1 VNNNKLNET
10 CTRIAALETQRAEI
24 AAEIKAIKS
33 DAKSDGYDPALI
45 AKTVKLMMM
54 EADKRKKALDQL
66 NLFDSYLNAVGLT
79 PDD

>member
-1 VNNNKLNET
+1 MNNNKLNET
-10 CTRIAALETQRAEI
+10 CSKIAALETQRAEF

-33 DAKSDGYDPALI
+33 DAKSEGYDPALI

-54 EADKRKKALDQL
+54 EEAKRKKVLDQL

>member
-10 CTRIAALETQRAEI
+10 CTRIAALETQRAEF

-33 DAKSDGYDPALI
+33 DAKSEGYDPALI

-66 NLFDSYLNAVGLT
+66 HLFDSYLDAVGLGL
-79 PDD
+79 

>member
-10 CTRIAALETQRAEI
+10 CSKIAALETKRAEF

-54 EADKRKKALDQL
+54 EEAKRKKALDQL

>member
-1 VNNNKLNET
+1 MNNNKLNET
-10 CTRIAALETQRAEI
+10 CSKIAALETQRAEI

-33 DAKSDGYDPALI
+33 DAKSEGYDPALI